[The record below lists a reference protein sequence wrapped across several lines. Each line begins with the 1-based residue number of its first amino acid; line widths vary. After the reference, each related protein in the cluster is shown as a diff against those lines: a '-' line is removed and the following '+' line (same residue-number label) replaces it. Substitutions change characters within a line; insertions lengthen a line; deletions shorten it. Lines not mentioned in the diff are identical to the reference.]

1 MKITR
6 ILVLCLIASCLFA
19 VSASAE
25 EKRDKQSYSFSPPS
39 GSYNQ
44 IPLEKARKMKNYS
57 PADQKEISVILEKV
71 PDQENRNKK

>member
-39 GSYNQ
+39 GSYQQ
-44 IPLEKARKMKNYS
+44 IPLEQARRMKNYS
-57 PADQKEISVILEKV
+57 PADQKKISITLERL
-71 PDQENRNKK
+71 PNHGNQNKK